1 MIDSEQTPQI
11 SDEGEVGFVAYQDFT
26 SREPFLFDS
35 GGSIPELT
43 LRYET
48 YGHLNPAKDNAVLI
62 CHALSGD
69 HHCAGVHS
77 ASERKQ
83 GWWNFMVGPGKP
95 IDTSRYFVICSN
107 VLGGCQ
113 GSTGPGSINPET
125 GRCYNLDFPKL
136 TVRDMV
142 RAQSLLVDDLGIDR
156 LHAVIGGS
164 MGGMQTLQWAIDFPE
179 RVGRYI
185 ALACGARHTAQ
196 AIAFNDTGRQAIISD
211 PDWQNGGYA
220 ADAGPNRGLAVARM
234 MAHITYL
241 SDVGMESKFGRRR
254 RGGEGARENFDNF
267 DVEFEVESYLRYQGQ
282 SFVTRFD
289 ANTYLYLTKALDRF
303 DLHSPVSLD
312 DTLSAIQAPGLV
324 VGFTSDWLY
333 PPQGNRE
340 VVESLLRLGKQ
351 AAYAELAMDLGHD
364 SFLVRAPE
372 LYQLI
377 RNFLNR

>member
-1 MIDSEQTPQI
+1 MNDSEQTPQI
-11 SDEGEVGFVAYQDFT
+11 PAEGEVGLVEYQDFHYGK
-26 SREPFLFDS
+26 PFHFES
-35 GGSIPELT
+35 GGTLPELT

-48 YGHLNPAKDNAVLI
+48 YGRLNETGDNAVLI

-69 HHCAGVHS
+69 HHCAGVYGMD
-77 ASERKQ
+77 ERKQ

-125 GRCYNLDFPKL
+125 GRRYNLDFPKL

-142 RAQSLLVDDLGIDR
+142 RAQALLLDGLGVGR

-164 MGGMQTLQWAIDFPE
+164 MGGMQTLQWAIDYPE

-211 PDWQNGGYA
+211 PAWNQGDYEP
-220 ADAGPNRGLAVARM
+220 DAGPAQGLAVARM

-241 SDVGMESKFGRRR
+241 SDIGMEAKFGRRR
-254 RGGEGARENFDNF
+254 RSAKEAKEHFGI
-267 DVEFEVESYLRYQGQ
+267 EFEVESYLRYQGQ

-303 DLHSPVSLD
+303 DLYGPDNLLD
-312 DTLSAIQAPGLV
+312 VALSAVESPGLV

-333 PPQGNRE
+333 PPQGNRAI
-340 VVESLLRLGKQ
+340 VEALLRLGKD
-351 AAYAELAMDLGHD
+351 ASYAELSMDFGHD
-364 SFLVRAPE
+364 SFLVRSAG
-372 LYQLI
+372 LYDLI
-377 RNFLNR
+377 RSFLNR

>member
-1 MIDSEQTPQI
+1 MNDSEQTPQVHY
-11 SDEGEVGFVAYQDFT
+11 EGEVGFVEYQDFVY
-26 SREPFLFDS
+26 SEPFHFAS
-35 GGSIPELT
+35 GGTIPELS

-48 YGHLNPAKDNAVLI
+48 YGHLNADKSNAILI

-77 ASERKQ
+77 MDERKQ

-95 IDTSRYFVICSN
+95 IDTTQYFVICSN

-125 GRCYNLDFPKL
+125 GKRYNLDFPKL

-142 RAQSLLVDDLGIDR
+142 KAQSLLIDYLGIDR

-164 MGGMQTLQWAIDFPE
+164 MGGMQTLQWTIDFPE

-196 AIAFNDTGRQAIISD
+196 AIAFNDTGRQAIITD
-211 PDWQNGGYA
+211 PKWQQGNYEPE
-220 ADAGPNRGLAVARM
+220 DGPAHGLAVARM

-241 SDVGMESKFGRRR
+241 SDVGMEAKFGRKRR
-254 RGGEGARENFDNF
+254 NGDQSKEHF

-289 ANTYLYLTKALDRF
+289 PNTYLYLTKALDRF
-303 DLHSPVSLD
+303 DLFGEDKSLD
-312 DTLSAIQAPGLV
+312 STLSAVTAPGLV

-340 VVESLLRLGKQ
+340 IAEALLRLGKD
-351 AAYAELAMDLGHD
+351 ATYAELAMDFGHD
-364 SFLVRAPE
+364 SFLVRAPK
-372 LYQLI
+372 LYDLM
-377 RNFLNR
+377 RTFLAR